1 MTVGGIILCVSL
13 TLIFAICIVYGFAC
27 IIDDGDMLKGLSII
41 IIFIVG
47 IVGVWIGGNWYYNH
61 TERGKRAMKSQESN
75 FNGGITRE
83 VNVYDMN
90 GDVIVT
96 YRGKFDVEH
105 DADKVLFDDESGKRH
120 IIYYTTG
127 TITVDEISEEL
138 EK

>member
-1 MTVGGIILCVSL
+1 MTLGGIVLCVML
-13 TLIFAICIVYGFAC
+13 TLLFAIGIVYGFIC
-27 IIDDGDMLKGLSII
+27 VIDDGDLLKGLLII
-41 IIFIVG
+41 IILSACIAG
-47 IVGVWIGGNWYYNH
+47 IWIGGNWYYNH

-83 VNVYDMN
+83 VRVYDMN

-105 DADKVLFDDESGKRH
+105 DADKVLFDDENGQRH

-127 TITVDEISEEL
+127 TITVDEIQEESER
-138 EK
+138 